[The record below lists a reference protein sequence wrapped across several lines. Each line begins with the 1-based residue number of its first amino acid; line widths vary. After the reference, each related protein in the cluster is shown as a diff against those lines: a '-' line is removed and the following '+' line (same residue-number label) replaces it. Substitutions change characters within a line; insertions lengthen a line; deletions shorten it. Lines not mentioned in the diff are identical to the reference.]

1 MDQNNRY
8 DRQIRLPYIDHA
20 GQEKLGRA
28 HVAIVGQGALGTSAS
43 SYLAR
48 AGVGHILIID
58 NDIVE
63 LSNLQR
69 QTLFDESDVGRSK
82 ADAACEHLGKIN
94 SDISIASSRE
104 RLTEDNAPALL
115 GGADIVIDASDN
127 FEARKIINN
136 CCVPRG
142 IPWIYG
148 GVVQSQGMTMNI
160 VPGGPCFA
168 CLMPGETPERG
179 TYPIAGTHGILSTAA
194 PFIAAV
200 QATEAIK
207 IITHGFASSSVRKTL
222 LYVDLWD
229 NVFQEHSIV
238 KLPGCPVCGGKDQH
252 GSR

>member
-28 HVAIVGQGALGTSAS
+28 HVAIVGQGALGTAAS

-69 QTLFDESDVGRSK
+69 QTLFEEGDIGRSK
-82 ADAACEHLGKIN
+82 ADVACEHLRKIN
-94 SDISIASSRE
+94 SDISVTSSRE
-104 RLTEDNAPALL
+104 RLTEDNASALL

-127 FEARKIINN
+127 FEARKIIND

-194 PFIAAV
+194 PFIAAI

-238 KLPGCPVCGGKDQH
+238 KFPGCPVCGRKDQH
-252 GSR
+252 GNR

>member
-20 GQEKLGRA
+20 GQEKLGHA
-28 HVAIVGQGALGTSAS
+28 HVAIVGQGALGTAAS

-160 VPGGPCFA
+160 VPGRTVLCMSDA
-168 CLMPGETPERG
+168 RR
-179 TYPIAGTHGILSTAA
+179 STGVRHISDSQHAWYTQHRRTVYRCRSGDRSDKDNNA
-194 PFIAAV
+194 RLCKQLRA
-200 QATEAIK
+200 QN
-207 IITHGFASSSVRKTL
+207 AS
-222 LYVDLWD
+222 
-229 NVFQEHSIV
+229 
-238 KLPGCPVCGGKDQH
+238 VC
-252 GSR
+252 

>member
-1 MDQNNRY
+1 M
-8 DRQIRLPYIDHA
+8 LA
-20 GQEKLGRA
+20 GC
-28 HVAIVGQGALGTSAS
+28 VGLTAPDIAL
-43 SYLAR
+43 L
-48 AGVGHILIID
+48 
-58 NDIVE
+58 
-63 LSNLQR
+63 
-69 QTLFDESDVGRSK
+69 K
-82 ADAACEHLGKIN
+82 K
-94 SDISIASSRE
+94 
-104 RLTEDNAPALL
+104 RLTLKVAQLDNV
-115 GGADIVIDASDN
+115 IVDDEYMSDSG
-127 FEARKIINN
+127 ARKIIND

-168 CLMPGETPERG
+168 CLMPGKTPKRG

-194 PFIAAV
+194 PFIAAI

-229 NVFQEHSIV
+229 NVFQDHSIV

-252 GSR
+252 GNR

>member
-1 MDQNNRY
+1 MP
-8 DRQIRLPYIDHA
+8 LP
-20 GQEKLGRA
+20 
-28 HVAIVGQGALGTSAS
+28 
-43 SYLAR
+43 
-48 AGVGHILIID
+48 
-58 NDIVE
+58 
-63 LSNLQR
+63 
-69 QTLFDESDVGRSK
+69 
-82 ADAACEHLGKIN
+82 
-94 SDISIASSRE
+94 
-104 RLTEDNAPALL
+104 

-229 NVFQEHSIV
+229 NMFQEHGIV
-238 KLPGCPVCGGKDQH
+238 KLPGCPVCGVKDQH
-252 GSR
+252 GNR

>member
-28 HVAIVGQGALGTSAS
+28 HVAIVGQGALGTAAS

-69 QTLFDESDVGRSK
+69 QTLFEEGDIGRSK
-82 ADAACEHLGKIN
+82 ADAACEHLRKIN
-94 SDISIASSRE
+94 SDISVTSSRE
-104 RLTEDNAPALL
+104 RLTEDNASALL

-127 FEARKIINN
+127 FEARKIIND

-168 CLMPGETPERG
+168 CLMPGKTPERG
-179 TYPIAGTHGILSTAA
+179 TYP
-194 PFIAAV
+194 
-200 QATEAIK
+200 IK

-252 GSR
+252 GNR

>member
-1 MDQNNRY
+1 MQ
-8 DRQIRLPYIDHA
+8 P
-20 GQEKLGRA
+20 G
-28 HVAIVGQGALGTSAS
+28 
-43 SYLAR
+43 
-48 AGVGHILIID
+48 
-58 NDIVE
+58 
-63 LSNLQR
+63 
-69 QTLFDESDVGRSK
+69 
-82 ADAACEHLGKIN
+82 EHLGKIN

-194 PFIAAV
+194 PVYRCRSGDRSDKDNNAQLCKQLRA
-200 QATEAIK
+200 QNA
-207 IITHGFASSSVRKTL
+207 SVR
-222 LYVDLWD
+222 
-229 NVFQEHSIV
+229 
-238 KLPGCPVCGGKDQH
+238 
-252 GSR
+252 